1 MGATVLI
8 AEIVLVQVRH
18 GNLGEDLANVCDT
31 RVDPAQL
38 PPSVM
43 KRAVQDGAVATSA
56 ATAAASLIDVSPGFG
71 ERFEPLEDRPIPS
84 TPDSPSFIVCFPIK
98 DNELKGTNSF
108 CRQRNLKLYNK
119 RF

>member
-56 ATAAASLIDVSPGFG
+56 AVDRVFVGIGDVVVLQCVTNCTSFRWLVTTFWPKSLS
-71 ERFEPLEDRPIPS
+71 
-84 TPDSPSFIVCFPIK
+84 
-98 DNELKGTNSF
+98 
-108 CRQRNLKLYNK
+108 
-119 RF
+119 

>member
-18 GNLGEDLANVCDT
+18 GNLGEDLAYVCDT

-56 ATAAASLIDVSPGFG
+56 AVDRVFVGIGDVVVLHPLHAVAVQAVLEHTAETLRRHLVH
-71 ERFEPLEDRPIPS
+71 LVV
-84 TPDSPSFIVCFPIK
+84 IVPPR
-98 DNELKGTNSF
+98 GRSGP
-108 CRQRNLKLYNK
+108 R
-119 RF
+119 

>member
-43 KRAVQDGAVATSA
+43 KHAVQDGAVATSA
-56 ATAAASLIDVSPGFG
+56 AVDRVFVGIGDVVVLQNYF
-71 ERFEPLEDRPIPS
+71 
-84 TPDSPSFIVCFPIK
+84 
-98 DNELKGTNSF
+98 
-108 CRQRNLKLYNK
+108 
-119 RF
+119 

>member
-56 ATAAASLIDVSPGFG
+56 AVDRVFVGIGDVVVLQPLCS
-71 ERFEPLEDRPIPS
+71 ERVTLPLPLS
-84 TPDSPSFIVCFPIK
+84 SCLGCQVA
-98 DNELKGTNSF
+98 
-108 CRQRNLKLYNK
+108 
-119 RF
+119 